1 MANELET
8 SRPVAR
14 RRYVE
19 LAKRTCI
26 IDPGRIAV
34 RPSPGALL
42 PPLLGVLIG
51 GGCFVLIVLDIARWS
66 GALPFPLLAICLFAA
81 LLLIPLSG
89 MGLVYGAIG
98 TNVLIDRKKRSVTWQ
113 QGLLGLGV
121 GTQELVPFW
130 KIEAILVEEEGATED
145 RRTEEFAQWQ
155 IVLLKQSGSRLT
167 IGRVTALRSQADV
180 SLARAVDVA
189 QAVAALT
196 GAPLRLPQP
205 ALVEESVPA
214 AE

>member
-1 MANELET
+1 MEGESAASTT
-8 SRPVAR
+8 SRR

-26 IDPGRIAV
+26 IEPDRIAV

-51 GGCFVLIVLDIARWS
+51 GGCFALILLDIVRWS
-66 GALPFPLLAICLFAA
+66 GRLPFPLLAVCLFAA

-98 TNVLIDRKKRSVTWQ
+98 TNVLIDRKKQSVTWQ

-121 GTQELVPFW
+121 GTRELVPFW
-130 KIEAILVEEEGATED
+130 KIGAILVQEEGADEG
-145 RRTEEFAQWQ
+145 RETEEFAQWE

-167 IGRVTALRSQADV
+167 IGRVSALRSQADV

-189 QAVAALT
+189 RAIADLT
-196 GAPLRLPQP
+196 GAPLELPETAPTQESP
-205 ALVEESVPA
+205 AG
-214 AE
+214 

>member
-1 MANELET
+1 MASADAT
-8 SRPVAR
+8 SPR

-26 IDPGRIAV
+26 IDPDRIAV

-42 PPLLGVLIG
+42 PPLLGVLLG
-51 GGCFVLIVLDIARWS
+51 GGCFALILLDIVRWS
-66 GALPFPLLAICLFAA
+66 GTLPFPLLTVCLLAA

-89 MGLVYGAIG
+89 MGLIYGAIG
-98 TNVLIDRKKRSVTWQ
+98 SNVLIDRRKQSVTWQ

-130 KIEAILVEEEGATED
+130 KIAAILVEEEGAGD
-145 RRTEEFAQWQ
+145 GRRTEEFAQWE
-155 IVLLKQSGSRLT
+155 IVLLKQNRSRLT
-167 IGRVTALRSQADV
+167 IGRVSTLRSQAGV

-189 QAVAALT
+189 QAVADVT
-196 GAPLRLPQP
+196 GAPLRAP
-205 ALVEESVPA
+205 EIVPA
-214 AE
+214 SEASPAAG

>member
-1 MANELET
+1 MENET
-8 SRPVAR
+8 TTPAKPR

-26 IDPGRIAV
+26 LDPDRIAV

-51 GGCFVLIVLDIARWS
+51 GGCFALILLDIARWS
-66 GALPFPLLAICLFAA
+66 GKLPFPLLAICLFAA
-81 LLLIPLSG
+81 LILIPLSG
-89 MGLVYGAIG
+89 MGLIYGAIG
-98 TNVLIDRKKRSVTWQ
+98 SNVLIDRRKQSVTWQ

-130 KIEAILVEEEGATED
+130 KIAAIAVEEEGAAQD

-155 IVLLKQSGSRLT
+155 IVLLKQSGSRLI
-167 IGRVTALRSQADV
+167 IGRVSALRSQADA

-189 QAVAALT
+189 QAIATLT
-196 GAPLRLPQP
+196 GAPLRLPETAP
-205 ALVEESVPA
+205 AQESPA
-214 AE
+214 G